1 MTLTG
6 PTLTDLLG
14 VLLALLLD
22 ALTHAA
28 LLVVAV
34 TGWLGFAGMVVFEVC
49 ARRAVAVRDGEA

>member
-1 MTLTG
+1 MSEMTG
-6 PTLTDLLG
+6 LLG

-34 TGWLGFAGMVVFEVC
+34 TG
-49 ARRAVAVRDGEA
+49 